1 MNDVIKLRTLS
12 ITPDAAGFSST
23 AVTEKTVYA
32 DIKSV
37 RQSEFY
43 AAEASGKKV
52 DLVFVVNADE
62 WNGATEIEYGSLVYS
77 VVRAQDWKGRT
88 ELTCSRM

>member
-1 MNDVIKLRTLS
+1 MPTSNLFVSL
-12 ITPDAAGFSST
+12 SST
-23 AVTEKTVYA
+23 QL
-32 DIKSV
+32 
-37 RQSEFY
+37 RQ
-43 AAEASGKKV
+43 AEKKV

>member
-12 ITPDAAGFSST
+12 VTSDAGGFSST
-23 AVTEKTVYA
+23 VVAEKTVYA

>member
-1 MNDVIKLRTLS
+1 V
-12 ITPDAAGFSST
+12 
-23 AVTEKTVYA
+23 VTEKTVYA

>member
-12 ITPDAAGFSST
+12 VTSDAGGFSST
-23 AVTEKTVYA
+23 VVTEKTVYA

-62 WNGATEIEYGSLVYS
+62 WNGATEIEYESLVYS

>member
-12 ITPDAAGFSST
+12 ITSDAAGFSST

-62 WNGATEIEYGSLVYS
+62 WNGATEIEYRSLVYS
-77 VVRAQDWKGRT
+77 VVRAQNWKGRI

>member
-12 ITPDAAGFSST
+12 ITSDAAGFSST

-43 AAEASGKKV
+43 AAEAIGKKV